1 VVHSDPSEAPV
12 GAALLD
18 DVVLP
23 GAESVPRQSAV
34 RDVVDLTQLPVE
46 GQEDAPAPSREDAQ
60 EDDISN
66 AVTKGIR
73 ELEDVPF
80 SKWTVN
86 IDPLRHSIHKKR
98 CPKRKITVKASS
110 STMDYIY
117 VPTVSPVLPD
127 LQEVELDHL
136 GPLDDESINAL
147 PQVSDEAAVQD
158 DFANDSV
165 SREGVLSSDASPHE
179 LADTSVSLE
188 EVMLPISPS
197 ALVRRRSQRLKR
209 RKAALEESIQ
219 QESLALDRAVQEAA
233 HADGET
239 PEAKRIRVN
248 LMMNSDD
255 LLEELQLRDRKHRL
269 RKSFSRAQSCEPV
282 VIQAQNEQK
291 RKTLLL
297 IRR

>member
-1 VVHSDPSEAPV
+1 
-12 GAALLD
+12 
-18 DVVLP
+18 
-23 GAESVPRQSAV
+23 
-34 RDVVDLTQLPVE
+34 
-46 GQEDAPAPSREDAQ
+46 
-60 EDDISN
+60 
-66 AVTKGIR
+66 
-73 ELEDVPF
+73 
-80 SKWTVN
+80 
-86 IDPLRHSIHKKR
+86 
-98 CPKRKITVKASS
+98 
-110 STMDYIY
+110 

-136 GPLDDESINAL
+136 GLLDDESINAL
-147 PQVSDEAAVQD
+147 PHVSDEAAVQD

-165 SREGVLSSDASPHE
+165 SREGVISSDASPHE

-197 ALVRRRSQRLKR
+197 ALVRRRIQRLKR
-209 RKAALEESIQ
+209 RKAALEESIK

-269 RKSFSRAQSCEPV
+269 RKSLRRAQSCEPV
-282 VIQAQNEQK
+282 VISSPERTETQNAALDSKVIADLACDDEHPY
-291 RKTLLL
+291 LLVH
-297 IRR
+297 RGTQCWYRVG